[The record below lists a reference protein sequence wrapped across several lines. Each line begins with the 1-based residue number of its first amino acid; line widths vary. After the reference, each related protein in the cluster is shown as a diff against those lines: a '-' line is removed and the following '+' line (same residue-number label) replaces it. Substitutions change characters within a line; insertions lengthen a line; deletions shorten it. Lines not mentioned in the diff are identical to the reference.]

1 MVVRASPEEYFGM
14 QVAQQPQPQLI
25 MLNNG
30 DHPGMESWPYVIM
43 AAVLITFVIIAM
55 RSRKNEG

>member
-1 MVVRASPEEYFGM
+1 MVMRASPEEYFRTEPL
-14 QVAQQPQPQLI
+14 QVHQPQLI